1 MSLNPPADRP
11 SMPRHVWWF
20 FVVLGVIWMILGLLA
35 IAEPELATGITVVFI
50 GALLL
55 VGGGAQSVHAFA
67 TLRRPGF
74 FLRLLEGLLS
84 IAVGVLLL
92 ACPQMGQLYLTL
104 LIAFFLMIGGFMR
117 IFLSLLWRSVGNWFW
132 LLLSGVIEVL
142 LGVLIWTGWP
152 GTSEWVIGLFIG
164 IRMLF
169 QGSSMLALGLALSA
183 VSRADR

>member
-1 MSLNPPADRP
+1 MSLNPAGDPP
-11 SMPRHVWWF
+11 SLPRHVWWF
-20 FVVLGVIWMILGLLA
+20 FVLLGVIWTILGLMA
-35 IAEPELATGITVVFI
+35 IGEPHIATNIAVVFI
-50 GALLL
+50 GVLLL
-55 VGGGAQSVHAFA
+55 VGGGAQSVTAFA

-92 ACPQMGQLYLTL
+92 VDPRQGEIGLTL
-104 LIAFFLMIGGFMR
+104 LIALFLTIGGFMR
-117 IFLSLLWRSVGNWFW
+117 IFLSLQWRSFGNWFW

-142 LGVLIWTGWP
+142 LGALIWTGWP
-152 GTSEWVIGLFIG
+152 GTAEWVIGLFIG

-183 VSRADR
+183 LSRPTR